1 MDLIIITILLFL
13 SAIFSG
19 LTLGFFSLNKEDLK
33 RKADLGDVEAKKVYA
48 IRKNGNLLLCTLLIG
63 NVAVNSALSIF
74 LGGIVSGVVAG
85 IMATSLIVVFG
96 EIIPQAIF
104 SRYALKI
111 GAKFS
116 WLVRIF
122 IFIFYPVTLPIAY
135 ALNKGLGEEIPTIY
149 SKGELIRIIEDHE
162 DSNESDID
170 TDEEKII
177 KGALSYSSKT
187 VDDILT
193 PRTEVF
199 ALSMDQK
206 LNKSNVDLICRKG
219 HSRVPVYEKNL
230 DNIVGILYAK
240 DLLFKNYKN
249 KNVGDIARDNVIFV
263 DIDKPLDDLLN
274 AFKNTKNHLFVV
286 LDKHSVVSGIVTIE
300 DVIEEIIGSEIVDEY
315 DQHDDLQKVAEDKI
329 RKRGLKKI

>member
-33 RKADLGDVEAKKVYA
+33 RKADLGDNEARKVYA

-85 IMATSLIVVFG
+85 IMATSLIVIFG
-96 EIIPQAIF
+96 EILPQAIF

-122 IFIFYPVTLPIAY
+122 IFIFYPVTLPIAC

-149 SKGELIRIIEDHE
+149 SKRELIKIIEDHE

-199 ALSMDQK
+199 SLPVDQK
-206 LNKSNVDLICRKG
+206 LNKSNIALICKKG

-240 DLLFKNYKN
+240 DLLLKDYESKS
-249 KNVGDIARDNVIFV
+249 VGDIARDNVIFV

-274 AFKNTKNHLFVV
+274 AFKNTKSHLFVV
-286 LDKHSVVSGIVTIE
+286 LDKHGVVSGIVTIE

-329 RKRGLKKI
+329 KKKGLKKI